1 MPIELKGLNYYSK
14 VFKRIYYRLSNSIFW
29 VVITLVVII
38 GFLFIALSYEIKS
51 QKFYG
56 KTYKRDNVMWWDN
69 ISYVK
74 LHKLLYYLIKYI
86 FKGFRDI

>member
-1 MPIELKGLNYYSK
+1 MTFYIDNA
-14 VFKRIYYRLSNSIFW
+14 
-29 VVITLVVII
+29 LVVII